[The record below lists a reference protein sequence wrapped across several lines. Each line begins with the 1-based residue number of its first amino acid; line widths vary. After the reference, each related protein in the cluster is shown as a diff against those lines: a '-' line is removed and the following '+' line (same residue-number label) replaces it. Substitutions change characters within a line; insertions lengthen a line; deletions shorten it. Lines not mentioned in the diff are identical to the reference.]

1 MMLFSEFAG
10 ERTILT
16 FQCTLNLCFASAKIK
31 IPMTKTTLVIG
42 ILILA
47 DILPYT
53 RIKVRIVLV
62 CQNAARFLSKSYV
75 ILRTFFKT

>member
-16 FQCTLNLCFASAKIK
+16 FQCTLILCFAFVV
-31 IPMTKTTLVIG
+31 LVIG

-47 DILPYT
+47 DH
-53 RIKVRIVLV
+53 
-62 CQNAARFLSKSYV
+62 A
-75 ILRTFFKT
+75 KTLNDVSG